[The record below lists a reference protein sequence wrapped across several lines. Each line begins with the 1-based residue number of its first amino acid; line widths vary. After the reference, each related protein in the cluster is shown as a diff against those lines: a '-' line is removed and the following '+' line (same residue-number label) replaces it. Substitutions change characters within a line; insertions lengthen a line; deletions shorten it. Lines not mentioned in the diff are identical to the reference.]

1 MTSRFLG
8 NEGKDIGK
16 DYDKDGVGDESKDRQ
31 GWQGQKV
38 QIEGSYLFKGHSPCK
53 RS

>member
-31 GWQGQKV
+31 GWQGQRHGWQGV
-38 QIEGSYLFKGHSPCK
+38 GQRREEKGQMD
-53 RS
+53 

>member
-16 DYDKDGVGDESKDRQ
+16 DCDKDGVGDESKDRQ
-31 GWQGQKV
+31 GWQGQRHGW
-38 QIEGSYLFKGHSPCK
+38 QGQRREEKGQMD
-53 RS
+53 